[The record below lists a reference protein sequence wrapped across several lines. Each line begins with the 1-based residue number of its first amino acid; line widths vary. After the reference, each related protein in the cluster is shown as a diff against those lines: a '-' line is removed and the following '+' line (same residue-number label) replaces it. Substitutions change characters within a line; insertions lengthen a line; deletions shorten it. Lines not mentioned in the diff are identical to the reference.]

1 MRLSV
6 GLDVTDKPSSNQT
19 RIVVISG
26 PTGIGKSELAV
37 ELAERIGGEIVNL
50 DSVQIYRELNI
61 GAAKPSTELRGRVP
75 HHGFDV
81 ASIGEHYDVAAYRQM
96 AVEVIAEVAGRGKV
110 PILCGG
116 STMYLTVLL
125 HGLMQVE
132 RKAEVEGETIG
143 CEILGSTSLVSGVV
157 RRPHLSAAELYA
169 ELEKRDPTRAAQL
182 HPNDRQRVARA
193 VELLDQG
200 IKPSEL
206 QSKHQFLASFYEALL
221 VVATGEREEM
231 YRRIDVR
238 AQRMVDE
245 GLIEETE
252 ALVLRF
258 GRVRA
263 LTSLGYQQVIDWNRE
278 SRAELVEQ
286 IAIGTR
292 RYAKRQMTFW
302 RNEPAKRG
310 WRVSDAESARREALR
325 FVTERYEHWQKERL
339 VGQDLVRVVLRT

>member
-1 MRLSV
+1 LV
-6 GLDVTDKPSSNQT
+6 VTDKVQNDRN

-37 ELAERIGGEIVNL
+37 DLAERIGGEIVNL

-61 GAAKPSTELRGRVP
+61 GAAKPSSDLRMRVP
-75 HHGFDV
+75 HRGFDV
-81 ASIGEHYDVAAYRQM
+81 ASIAEHYDVAAYRAM
-96 AVEVIAEVAGRGKV
+96 ATEAIAEVVARGNV

-132 RKAEVEGETIG
+132 RKAESGG
-143 CEILGSTSLVSGVV
+143 DLLGSANLVSGVA

-169 ELEKRDPTRAAQL
+169 ELAQRDPVRAAQL

-200 IKPSEL
+200 ITPSEL
-206 QSKHQFLASFYEALL
+206 QSKHQFSASFYDALL
-221 VVATGEREEM
+221 VVVTSERAEM
-231 YRRIDVR
+231 YRRIDTR
-238 AQRMVDE
+238 AQRMVDD
-245 GLIEETE
+245 GLVDETE
-252 ALVLRF
+252 ELVRRF
-258 GRVRA
+258 GKVRA
-263 LTSLGYQQVIDWNRE
+263 LTSLGYQQVLDWNRE
-278 SRAELVEQ
+278 SRAELIEQ

-310 WRVSDAESARREALR
+310 WRVSDAESARSEALELVMEWYGR
-325 FVTERYEHWQKERL
+325 WQAERL
-339 VGQDLVRVVLRT
+339 AGQDLVRVVLRT